1 MFTKNFA
8 RMVCREQLNDDEVEL
23 FFDIVSSVVATKI
36 VTGYDENT
44 DEVEIEVLSFEDS
57 DQNGDLFVYEIIL
70 DEEIDPSEGDEI
82 SEQLFTEFDDI
93 TFTFEASIEV

>member
-44 DEVEIEVLSFEDS
+44 DEVEIEVLSFE
-57 DQNGDLFVYEIIL
+57 
-70 DEEIDPSEGDEI
+70 
-82 SEQLFTEFDDI
+82 
-93 TFTFEASIEV
+93 